1 MNFVVEGRGLT
12 EISLEIRH
20 SFVLQC
26 KKQTGKKR
34 KKKRIMRAMVK
45 TKRRTRGWNGGSI
58 KVVIHHLSFL
68 GRVLVFPLP

>member
-20 SFVLQC
+20 SFVLQY

-45 TKRRTRGWNGGSI
+45 TRREGHVDGMADQLKLLYI
-58 KVVIHHLSFL
+58 IYPF
-68 GRVLVFPLP
+68 